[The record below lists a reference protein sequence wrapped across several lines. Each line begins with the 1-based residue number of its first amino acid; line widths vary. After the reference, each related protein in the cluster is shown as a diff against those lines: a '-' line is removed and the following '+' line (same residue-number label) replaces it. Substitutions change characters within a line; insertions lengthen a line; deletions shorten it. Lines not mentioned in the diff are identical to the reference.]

1 MSAPIHPPTRNGP
14 GAVFA
19 VAALV
24 LIGCGQNRT
33 FPEKTA
39 YQPDAVTPLACVP
52 NLDGKIE
59 SSELKAALDV
69 PESLVVS
76 PAGRMVNVVGTVDA
90 QGRRT
95 WDLATDSTED
105 RLAHISAGKLTG
117 KWFAA
122 SFPTGQY
129 VAPIDLASRL
139 FGVYANDGANLLLL
153 GIASAT
159 ELPAEGK
166 TLLVYNAAVAV
177 HRYPL
182 EVGKTWI
189 SVGVVQ
195 NGIIRGL
202 PYAGR
207 DTYQVN
213 VDAAGRLE
221 LTDLTFT
228 QALRV
233 RTRVTVE
240 PAVGASVSRRQVS
253 WFFECFGEVARA
265 SSVDNEPLED
275 FTITTEL
282 RRLGL

>member
-1 MSAPIHPPTRNGP
+1 MPLR
-14 GAVFA
+14 FFLC
-19 VAALV
+19 LV
-24 LIGCGQNRT
+24 LVACGENRT
-33 FPEKTA
+33 FPEKAA
-39 YQPDAVTPLACVP
+39 YQPQAVTPLSCVP

-59 SSELKAALDV
+59 AAELQAAFDV
-69 PESLVVS
+69 PQTLVVS
-76 PAGRMVNVVGTVDA
+76 PAGVRRAVNLAGAVDG

-95 WDLATDSTED
+95 WDFATDYAD
-105 RLAHISAGKLTG
+105 DQLARISASALAG

-122 SFPTGQY
+122 SFPSGQY
-129 VAPIDLASRL
+129 TAPVDLGGTL
-139 FGVYANDGANLLLL
+139 LGVYAADGANLLLL
-153 GIASAT
+153 GLASAK
-159 ELPAEGK
+159 EAPPEGK
-166 TLLVYNAAVAV
+166 TLLVYNSPVAV

-189 SVGVVQ
+189 TAGVVQ
-195 NGIIRGL
+195 NGVIRGL

-207 DTYQVN
+207 DTYQVT

-228 QALRV
+228 QTLRI

-240 PAVGASVSRRQVS
+240 PSVGASVSRRQVS

-265 SSVDNEPLED
+265 TSLDNEPLDD
-275 FTITTEL
+275 FTTTSEL

>member
-1 MSAPIHPPTRNGP
+1 MRIGSIFV
-14 GAVFA
+14 AVLFA
-19 VAALV
+19 AA
-24 LIGCGQNRT
+24 CGENKT
-33 FPEKTA
+33 FPERTA
-39 YQPDAVTPLACVP
+39 YAPEAVTPLACVP

-59 SSELKAALDV
+59 ATELKAALDV
-69 PESLVVS
+69 PESLIVS
-76 PAGRMVNVVGTVDA
+76 PAGVRRMVDVVGSVDA

-95 WDLATDSTED
+95 WNFATDYAD
-105 RLAHISAGKLTG
+105 DQLAHISASALTG

-129 VAPIDLASRL
+129 VAPVDLGAGL
-139 FGVYANDGANLLLL
+139 LGVYAADGANLLLL
-153 GIASAT
+153 GIASANQA
-159 ELPAEGK
+159 PPEGK

-195 NGIIRGL
+195 NGLIRGL

-207 DTYQVN
+207 DTYQVTI
-213 VDAAGRLE
+213 DAAGRLE

-265 SSVDNEPLED
+265 SSVDNELLED
-275 FTITTEL
+275 FTTTAEL

>member
-1 MSAPIHPPTRNGP
+1 MRPLL
-14 GAVFA
+14 
-19 VAALV
+19 ALA
-24 LIGCGQNRT
+24 LLALACGENRT
-33 FPEKTA
+33 FPQKAA
-39 YQPDAVTPLACVP
+39 YQPEAVTPLACLP

-59 SSELKAALDV
+59 AGELKAALDV

-76 PAGRMVNVVGTVDA
+76 PAGVRRTVDLVGTVDA

-95 WDLATDSTED
+95 WDFATDYAD
-105 RLAHISAGKLTG
+105 DQLARISASALTG

-122 SFPTGQY
+122 SFPNGQY
-129 VAPIDLASRL
+129 VAPVDLGGGL
-139 FGVYANDGANLLLL
+139 LGVYAADGASLLLL
-153 GIASAT
+153 GIASSKEA
-159 ELPAEGK
+159 PPEGK
-166 TLLVYNAAVAV
+166 TLLVYTAPVAA

-182 EVGKTWI
+182 EVGKSWI
-189 SVGVVQ
+189 SAGVVQ
-195 NGIIRGL
+195 NGLIRGL

-207 DTYQVN
+207 DTYQVS

-275 FTITTEL
+275 FTTTAEL
-282 RRLGL
+282 RRLGF

>member
-1 MSAPIHPPTRNGP
+1 MTVSRILPAL
-14 GAVFA
+14 
-19 VAALV
+19 LV
-24 LIGCGQNRT
+24 LSIGCGENRT
-33 FPEKTA
+33 FPEKA
-39 YQPDAVTPLACVP
+39 AFQPEAITPLACVP

-59 SSELKAALDV
+59 ATELKAALDV

-76 PAGRMVNVVGTVDA
+76 PASVRRTVDVVGTVDA

-95 WDLATDSTED
+95 WDFATDYAD
-105 RLAHISAGKLTG
+105 DQIAVISASALTG
-117 KWFAA
+117 KWFAS

-129 VAPIDLASRL
+129 VAPVDLGAGL
-139 FGVYANDGANLLLL
+139 LGVYAADGMNLLLL
-153 GIASAT
+153 GIASAN
-159 ELPAEGK
+159 PMPPEGK
-166 TLLVYNAAVAV
+166 TLLVYNAPVAL

-182 EVGKTWI
+182 EVGKNWV

-195 NGIIRGL
+195 NGLIRNL

-233 RTRVTVE
+233 RTRLTVE

-265 SSVDNEPLED
+265 ASIDNEPLED
-275 FTITTEL
+275 FTTTAEL